1 MADRDAGEARAEL
14 FERLGDLRAGMLG
27 VGGSHTHMR
36 PMTHYLDE
44 DGAAIHFL
52 TSRKT
57 DLAREVGDGATAHY
71 CVVDD
76 EDGFYACISGT
87 LSPNP
92 NEARIDEIWNPVA
105 AAWFAGRDDPD
116 LMLLSMPMREAEVW
130 TSTDSTLH
138 FGIEIVRASID
149 PDRMPDVGSHEVIR
163 F

>member
-1 MADRDAGEARAEL
+1 
-14 FERLGDLRAGMLG
+14 
-27 VGGSHTHMR
+27 
-36 PMTHYLDE
+36 
-44 DGAAIHFL
+44 
-52 TSRKT
+52 
-57 DLAREVGDGATAHY
+57 
-71 CVVDD
+71 
-76 EDGFYACISGT
+76 
-87 LSPNP
+87 
-92 NEARIDEIWNPVA
+92 VA